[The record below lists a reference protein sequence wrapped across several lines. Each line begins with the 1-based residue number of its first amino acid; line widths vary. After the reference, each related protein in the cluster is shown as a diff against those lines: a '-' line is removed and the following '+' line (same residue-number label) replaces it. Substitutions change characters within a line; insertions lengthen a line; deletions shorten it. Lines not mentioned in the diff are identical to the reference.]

1 MKNEVNVFSKLKKQA
16 PEELDSLVK
25 KRIRKYKIQWYGV
38 RFASLFLI
46 FFALGVFLA
55 LKVNIRGMDNLR
67 FARIT
72 VHENPHNKVYPGVVP
87 VKLSIEPSGDYNY
100 KIFVNGM
107 EYREGYVE
115 NDLEDSVIINDPY
128 NDIEVEITDPVNDIS
143 HYVSWVVFNF

>member
-1 MKNEVNVFSKLKKQA
+1 MKNEINVLLRLKKQA
-16 PEELDSLVK
+16 PEELDYLVK
-25 KRIRKYKIQWYGV
+25 KRIRNYKIQWYGV

-46 FFALGVFLA
+46 FFALGAFLA
-55 LKVNIRGMDNLR
+55 LKVNVREVDKFR
-67 FARIT
+67 FTRIT

-100 KIFVNGM
+100 KIFVNGI
-107 EYREGYVE
+107 EYKEGYVE
-115 NDLEDSVIINDPY
+115 DDLEDSVMISDPY